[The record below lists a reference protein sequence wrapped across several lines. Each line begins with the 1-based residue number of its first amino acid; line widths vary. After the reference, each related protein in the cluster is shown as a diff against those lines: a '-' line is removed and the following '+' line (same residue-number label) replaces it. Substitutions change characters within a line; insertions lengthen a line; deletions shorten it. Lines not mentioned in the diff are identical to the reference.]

1 MLKKI
6 NWNCIRTGL
15 ENYGYKRNKKKKS
28 SMKNYKYYYYNK
40 RIEFMSNHDKFCD
53 GTEFYATNLYF
64 LILKSLQYDSV
75 KANTYT

>member
-1 MLKKI
+1 
-6 NWNCIRTGL
+6 
-15 ENYGYKRNKKKKS
+15 
-28 SMKNYKYYYYNK
+28 MKNYKYYYYNK